1 MSNNNERLAVFD
13 DSDIESMVATK
24 VIPDTTEARL
34 GAAETLSPKSSGN
47 PDLKE
52 QSFFTDYEFEVWAE
66 SVREYSRM
74 GWPFSESRFR
84 EMLQD
89 GVRAGY
95 RKMVHSIV
103 DHAASF
109 AALGGGAG

>member
-1 MSNNNERLAVFD
+1 
-13 DSDIESMVATK
+13 
-24 VIPDTTEARL
+24 
-34 GAAETLSPKSSGN
+34 
-47 PDLKE
+47 
-52 QSFFTDYEFEVWAE
+52 
-66 SVREYSRM
+66 M